1 MRVGKYV
8 AIWGVLT
15 GFTAAAG
22 VFLCTTMASAG
33 YLAEGIAVCGGVLAC
48 ETMICALWLS
58 VQVYLERDS
67 ARSLGQVQRTV
78 DCQIRVD
85 GQKLK
90 PAKLAFCADGLV
102 LEPNGEACICA
113 IYQSLRGYER
123 LPFEFR
129 LRYDYTDYRFLFS
142 DRQLADDLCDLLEK
156 YLPEKTAR
164 KKGVLYE
171 RAVL

>member
-8 AIWGVLT
+8 VIWGVLT

-48 ETMICALWLS
+48 ETMIYALWLS
-58 VQVYLERDS
+58 VQVYLGRDS

-102 LEPNGEACICA
+102 LEPNGEVCIW
-113 IYQSLRGYER
+113 